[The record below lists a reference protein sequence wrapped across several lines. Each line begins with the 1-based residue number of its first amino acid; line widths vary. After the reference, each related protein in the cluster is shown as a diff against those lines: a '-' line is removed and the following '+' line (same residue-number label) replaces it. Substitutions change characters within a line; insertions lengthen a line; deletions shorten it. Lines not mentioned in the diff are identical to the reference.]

1 MKRWQM
7 NVVVAVMALGMASP
21 ALAGELQ
28 RREVRQQERIA
39 QGVQSGELTARE
51 AARLERREAHVQNV
65 IARDRVDGGGLTARE
80 VAKDNRMLNRTSR
93 AISRQKHDAQ
103 RR

>member
-1 MKRWQM
+1 MKRWPM
-7 NVVVAVMALGMASP
+7 NLVVAVLALGTASP

-39 QGVQSGELTARE
+39 QGVQSGQLTARE
-51 AARLERREAHVQNV
+51 TARLERREVHAQNV

-80 VAKDNRMLNRTSR
+80 VAKDNRMLNRSSR
-93 AISRQKHDAQ
+93 AIYRQKHDAQ

>member
-7 NVVVAVMALGMASP
+7 NVVAAVMALGMASP

-39 QGVQSGELTARE
+39 QGVQSGQLTARE
-51 AARLERREAHVQNV
+51 TARLERREAHVQNV

-80 VAKDNRMLNRTSR
+80 AAKDNRMLNRTSR
-93 AISRQKHDAQ
+93 AIYRQKHDAQ

>member
-7 NVVVAVMALGMASP
+7 NVVAAVMALGMASP

-39 QGVQSGELTARE
+39 QGVQSGQLTARE
-51 AARLERREAHVQNV
+51 TARLERREAHAQNV

-80 VAKDNRMLNRTSR
+80 AAKDNRMLNRTSR
-93 AISRQKHDAQ
+93 AIYRQKHDAQ